1 MKIQDS
7 FRFPYPVLNE
17 TYSDYTDDAIDLDV
31 VVGEST
37 SGKPTEL
44 RFKISLTSETI
55 LNSIADE
62 SAATFLSVVCQDT
75 FFNQFYA
82 LDKLEGAISIN
93 QGELFGLVSVRAVI
107 ARTRAGTLATI
118 GASPEYLSTNFEVRA
133 GSVLAWTLPREFD
146 AGLDKLAPM
155 ASIFQIAE
163 DKSLPDGAFGV
174 DPDGEQI
181 TILVSP
187 QMHKTASLLRNTADG
202 KAVMLNSVYLPVLI
216 EVILHFR
223 TQEFD
228 STRWSQIFK
237 ARAEL
242 AGVNL
247 MSGSPLMS
255 AQQLLK
261 NPGTRL
267 RKVTER
273 L

>member
-31 VVGEST
+31 VVEEST
-37 SGKPTEL
+37 SGHPTQL
-44 RFKISLTSETI
+44 QFKLSLVSETL
-55 LNSIADE
+55 LNSIKDE
-62 SAATFLSVVCQDT
+62 SSAAFLSVVCQDT

-82 LDKLEGAISIN
+82 LDELEGTISIAH
-93 QGELFGLVSVRAVI
+93 GELFGLVSIRAVI
-107 ARTRAGTLATI
+107 ARVRPGVLDTV
-118 GASPEYLSTNFEVRA
+118 GASPEYLSTKFEVKA

-163 DKSLPDGAFGV
+163 DTKLPDGAFSV
-174 DPDGEQI
+174 DPNGEQI

-187 QMHKTASLLRNTADG
+187 QLHKTASRLRNTTEG
-202 KAVMLNSVYLPVLI
+202 KMVMLNSVYLPVLI

-223 TQEFD
+223 TGAFD
-228 STRWSQIFK
+228 MMRWSQIIK
-237 ARAEL
+237 ARADL
-242 AGVNL
+242 AEVNL
-247 MSGSPLMS
+247 LSGSPLMS
-255 AQQLLK
+255 AQSLLK
-261 NPGTRL
+261 YPGNRL
-267 RKVTER
+267 RKVTEK